1 MTLKRFRYLVLIC
14 FTAWFA
20 SCDQIIQ
27 NTPSTISGEW
37 KVEETHYITGKTN
50 YYISIEYTDTLKTGI
65 KIYNFN
71 NLNSY
76 HCTAKL
82 SGNYIT
88 IPSQKLGNN
97 TVKGSGTVSS
107 DNKTITFN
115 YNDDPYGDGGG
126 SVTAK
131 CTRLE

>member
-1 MTLKRFRYLVLIC
+1 MTLKRFRYLALIC

-88 IPSQKLGNN
+88 IPNQKLGNN

>member
-1 MTLKRFRYLVLIC
+1 MTVKQFRNIGLVC
-14 FTAWFA
+14 FAFVLA
-20 SCDQIIQ
+20 SCDQLIQ

-37 KVEETHYITGKTN
+37 KVEESHYITGKTN
-50 YYISIEYTDTLKTGI
+50 YYISIDYTDSLKTGI

-71 NLNSY
+71 NLNGY

-82 SGNYIT
+82 SGSYIT

-97 TVKGSGTVSS
+97 TVKGSGTVSG

-115 YNDDPYGDGGG
+115 YTDDPYGDGGG

-131 CTRLE
+131 CSRLE